1 MKIISGKSVSQ
12 GFAIG
17 KIFCYKTISLESKMF
32 SIAPS
37 EVAKE
42 KERAENALS
51 KTRERIKR
59 LIANTIDSVNTDKN
73 ATAIFEAYLEIATDP
88 ELKNDIVSYIEKNLV
103 NLDTAVFYVSKQY
116 IDDMLSLDDEYLR
129 ARSEDFKQIFRIIKM
144 EAHGIENTMPPTNE
158 PFIFTAKE
166 IGPADVESVDKS
178 LLLGIIVE
186 TGSKTSHAAILS
198 RALGIPMISGIENI
212 FEKLPNETEAAMDGN
227 AGIVYA
233 EPDEKTITAY
243 KEKILLQRTER
254 EMDVQFIDK
263 EARTKSGE
271 KITLY
276 ANIGQESDVEEA
288 NENKADGV
296 GLFRTE
302 FLFMKNGGT
311 VLPSEESQF
320 RSYKYVL
327 EQMNGKPVIFR
338 TLDAGGDKKIEAL
351 RIAHEEN
358 PFLGLRAIRFCLRNE
373 AIFKT
378 QLRAILR
385 ASVFGNALIM
395 LPMIISAS
403 EIDKTKALIQK
414 VCGECK
420 RDNVEVRDDVP
431 LGIMI
436 ETPAAAVTA
445 DSLAKEAAFFN
456 IGTNDLTQ
464 YTLAVDR
471 GNETISDLYDES
483 HPAVL
488 DLIKKVVEAGNRHSI
503 PVDVC
508 GEAAGN
514 PLMTENLLRC
524 GVRNFSMSAIN
535 IPKIKRK
542 LSEISL

>member
-1 MKIISGKSVSQ
+1 MKTISGKSVSQ

-17 KIFCYKTISLESKMF
+17 KVFCYKTISLESKML

-42 KERAENALS
+42 KEAAVNALL
-51 KTRERIKR
+51 KTQEKIKQ
-59 LIANTIDSVNTDKN
+59 LIANTIDSADKN
-73 ATAIFEAYLEIATDP
+73 ANAIFEAYLEIATDP
-88 ELKNDIVSYIEKNLV
+88 ELQNDLLSYIEENLV
-103 NLDTAVFYVSKQY
+103 NFDSAIFNVSKQY
-116 IDDMLSLDDEYLR
+116 VDDMLSLDDEYLR
-129 ARSEDFKQIFRIIKM
+129 ARAEDFKQIFRIIKM
-144 EAHGIENTMPPTNE
+144 QAHGIESSVPTGE
-158 PFIFTAKE
+158 QFIFVAKE
-166 IGPADVESVDKS
+166 IGPADVESIDKS
-178 LLLGIIVE
+178 LLLGFLVE
-186 TGSKTSHAAILS
+186 SGSKTSHAAILS

-212 FEKLPNETEAAMDGN
+212 FAQFSNETEVAMDGD
-227 AGIVYA
+227 AGLVYI
-233 EPDEKTITAY
+233 EPDDAIIKSY

-263 EARTKSGE
+263 EAKTKSGE

-320 RSYKYVL
+320 QSYKYVL

-395 LPMIISAS
+395 LPMIISVN
-403 EIDKTKALIQK
+403 EIDKTRKLIQLI
-414 VCGECK
+414 CDECK

-436 ETPAAAVTA
+436 ETPAAALMA
-445 DSLAKEAAFFN
+445 DSLAKEVAFFN

-488 DLIKKVVEAGNRHSI
+488 EFIKKVVEAGNCHSI

-514 PLMTENLLRC
+514 PEMTEKLLHC